1 MTDFTDTRVSEKKF
15 YSIPDTLLTADGT
28 ADGLITIP
36 STYPYKV
43 GMVISLSSTTLQPR
57 RLKIKRVISETQM
70 YIGEE
75 KTKINEYADL
85 SIFLLADAAT
95 ITYLEQQRP
104 VIDILEIQ
112 RQVYEEEPTVALR
125 NHSVDWL
132 GRPYDKTNPLP
143 VQLSDGSINIGTVN
157 AELEVQLSHLDNDP
171 DAGDVHDSIR
181 IGDGV
186 ETLEINPDGSINVN
200 LVQSPPNQEQST
212 NTYGEALGVTSGS
225 ETLIV
230 SFTASSASKRYS
242 LQRAEFT
249 GEQIGL
255 YRLYINGTNI
265 ATKRT
270 HHGSG
275 LSGGYEFIGGS
286 QEGLFLSTGD
296 VVELK
301 VLHTRPSTGDF
312 EGRIQIFEVSNT
324 TSYEWVLLED
334 GFSLLAENGDN
345 IGLEV

>member
-28 ADGLITIP
+28 ADGLITVP

-43 GMVISLSSTTLQPR
+43 GMVVSLSSTTLQPR
-57 RLKIKRVISETQM
+57 RLKIKRVISETEM

-75 KTKINEYADL
+75 KTKINEYSDL

-125 NHSVDWL
+125 QHSVDWL

-157 AELEVQLSHLDNDP
+157 AELEVQLSHLDNVP
-171 DAGDVHDSIR
+171 DAGDVADSVQV
-181 IGDGV
+181 GDGNDI
-186 ETLEINPDGSINVN
+186 LQINADGSINVN
-200 LVQSPPNQEQST
+200 VVQSTDNTENILNVYDEQT
-212 NTYGEALGVTSGS
+212 NVISGS
-225 ETLIV
+225 ETVIV
-230 SFTASSASKRYS
+230 AFTAATGRISQ
-242 LQRAEFT
+242 LQRIQFT

-255 YRLYINGTNI
+255 YKVYVNGVVI
-265 ATKRT
+265 ASTRT

-275 LSGGYEFIGGS
+275 LSSGFEFVGAG
-286 QEGLFLSTGD
+286 QEGLPINGAD
-296 VVELK
+296 VIELK
-301 VLHTRPSTGDF
+301 VLHNRPSTGDF
-312 EGRIQIFEVSNT
+312 EGRMQIYEAVPT
-324 TSYEWVLLED
+324 TIPFTLVTESDDFLITEFD
-334 GFSLLAENGDN
+334 DN
-345 IGLEV
+345 LITE

>member
-1 MTDFTDTRVSEKKF
+1 MF
-15 YSIPDTLLTADGT
+15 
-28 ADGLITIP
+28 
-36 STYPYKV
+36 
-43 GMVISLSSTTLQPR
+43 PR
-57 RLKIKRVISETQM
+57 ERIR
-70 YIGEE
+70 
-75 KTKINEYADL
+75 
-85 SIFLLADAAT
+85 
-95 ITYLEQQRP
+95 
-104 VIDILEIQ
+104 
-112 RQVYEEEPTVALR
+112 
-125 NHSVDWL
+125 
-132 GRPYDKTNPLP
+132 
-143 VQLSDGSINIGTVN
+143 
-157 AELEVQLSHLDNDP
+157 
-171 DAGDVHDSIR
+171 DAGDVHDSVR

-200 LVQSPPNQEQST
+200 LIQSPPNQEQST
-212 NTYGEALGVTSGS
+212 NTYGEALGVASGL

-230 SFTASSASKRYS
+230 SFTATSSSKRYS

-275 LSGGYEFIGGS
+275 LSGGHEFIGGS

-296 VVELK
+296 IVELK
-301 VLHTRPSTGDF
+301 VLHNRPSTGDF
-312 EGRIQIFEVSNT
+312 EGRIQIFEVGNT
-324 TSYEWVLLED
+324 TSYEWILLED